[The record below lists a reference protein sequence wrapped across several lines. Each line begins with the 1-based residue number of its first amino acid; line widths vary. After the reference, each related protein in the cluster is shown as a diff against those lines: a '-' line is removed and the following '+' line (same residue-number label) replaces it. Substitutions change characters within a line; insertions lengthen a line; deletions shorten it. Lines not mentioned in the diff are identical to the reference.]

1 MKRDIERMRRTLHPQ
16 IARPMRQNIGAKDG
30 SQRVANMRVGRVNS
44 NLKLIEF
51 RCNPLAR
58 LSG

>member
-1 MKRDIERMRRTLHPQ
+1 MRRTLHPQ